1 MDLDVGDIN
10 TANLPLISQTHEH
23 HFDIMKNILLCH
35 PNIDV
40 TTLNSPQY
48 EIKGITPLCL
58 ASYLGKTEI
67 IQLLLEDGR
76 VNVDGTDS
84 KSATAFMYAGKIYMF
99 FFISFVSLPF
109 QHHHATF
116 FYLFIATTIL
126 LFPSWIN
133 PFIHLPNTVKRKDSL
148 PRVHI
153 LIIVLFLISFLFLGI
168 FWLHAWLIS
177 SRWQFTYCKN
187 SP

>member
-1 MDLDVGDIN
+1 MDVGDIN

-23 HFDIMKNILLCH
+23 HFDVMKNILLCH

-67 IQLLLEDGR
+67 IQLLLEEGR

-84 KSATAFMYAGKIYMF
+84 KSATAFMYAGKIYMLL
-99 FFISFVSLPF
+99 FIAFVSPPF
-109 QHHHATF
+109 QHHHSTL
-116 FYLFIATTIL
+116 LFIYCNHNTP
-126 LFPSWIN
+126 FPTLNKSLYSPPKYSKKERQLPICTYINHSSIFYIFFSW
-133 PFIHLPNTVKRKDSL
+133 V
-148 PRVHI
+148 
-153 LIIVLFLISFLFLGI
+153 I
-168 FWLHAWLIS
+168 FWLHAFLIS
-177 SRWQFTYCKN
+177 SRWQLAYCKN